1 MELILINDSKL
12 KIMLTPSDMKEYD
25 ISCESVDYRQ
35 TETRRA
41 FWCILDE
48 AKHRTGFDAA
58 SEKVYIQMY
67 PSKEGGC
74 EMYVTKLGFSTSDES
89 IDIEENDVGELA
101 YHFASLDPLLRV
113 CHRLDSLGLGEIGEA
128 WRAEDEYYLLIAPP
142 HGEIITDR
150 FAFLSEFGKKCDA
163 KAIKTYVSEYGSLIC
178 AGAAEKLARFV

>member
-12 KIMLTPSDMKEYD
+12 KIMLSPSDMKEYD
-25 ISCESVDYRQ
+25 ISCDRVDYRQ

-74 EMYVTKLGFSTSDES
+74 EMYVTKLGFTSPSEDTVDLAKAS
-89 IDIEENDVGELA
+89 ISELA
-101 YHFASLDPLLRV
+101 FCFSELKPLLMV
-113 CHRLDSLGLGEIGEA
+113 CRQLDHIGLSDAGDVYRNDKG
-128 WRAEDEYYLLIAPP
+128 YYLFLDTSAAHP
-142 HGEIITDR
+142 DS
-150 FAFLSEFGKKCDA
+150 FAFISEFGDKEDPGHLRA
-163 KAIKTYVSEYGSLIC
+163 YVSEYASLLCERAARKLGSLI
-178 AGAAEKLARFV
+178 